1 LCGGYPTA
9 RVLHFCFMA
18 AICLFI
24 VVHVALVI
32 LVPKT
37 MLAMVF
43 GRAAEPRHAEK

>member
-1 LCGGYPTA
+1 MVGICG
-9 RVLHFCFMA
+9 FM
-18 AICLFI
+18 

-43 GRAAEPRHAEK
+43 GTAAEPKEVQHGAE